1 MFNPFDDRHRDPV
14 KRRKSAEVAYD
25 KRVWEERVRKH
36 LSRALERLPGNGY
49 VLLMH
54 IKMEI
59 EDSPETTLAYSAMRK
74 HVQKQMDELG
84 YAKMLNPKSKDGRWK
99 TLYGFTFA
107 YRLKSAPD
115 VNLRALKDA
124 VGM

>member
-36 LSRALERLPGNGY
+36 LSRALERLPSNGY

-84 YAKMLNPKSKDGRWK
+84 YVKMLNPRSKDGRFMMP
-99 TLYGFTFA
+99 YGFTFA
-107 YRLKSAPD
+107 YRLKAMQD
-115 VNLRALKDA
+115 VDVRALKDA
-124 VGM
+124 VGL